1 MMQQYQWMIY
11 WASLTPSIGSE
22 QAGRRPVLIIS
33 AEEAN
38 EFLPVVTI
46 ISLTSMKPG
55 RKLYPTEALLPS
67 TDTGLSQDSIAMAHQ
82 IRSIS
87 KERLDGTCGRIE
99 SEQLKLEIRKA
110 ITTYLDLTNQ
120 STH

>member
-1 MMQQYQWMIY
+1 MLQFQWVIY
-11 WASLTPSIGSE
+11 WANLTPHIGSE

-46 ISLTSMKPG
+46 VSLTSMKQG
-55 RKLYPTEALLPS
+55 RKIYSTEAFLPS
-67 TDTGLSQDSIAMAHQ
+67 KDTGLSHDSIAMAHQ

-87 KERLDGTCGRIE
+87 KDRLDGACGHIV
-99 SEQLKLEIRKA
+99 SEQLKSEIRKSL
-110 ITTYLDLTNQ
+110 TTYLDLQ
-120 STH
+120 